1 MRRRVYAIRVD
12 LTRSLSQ
19 VQIKQDGDADDVFV
33 KRMGD
38 VVEAGGGFI
47 PENALS
53 VANLAV

>member
-1 MRRRVYAIRVD
+1 M
-12 LTRSLSQ
+12 TRSLSQ